1 MSVPVSPQQ
10 LLLGLGIAVAIGLT
24 GWLVKA
30 LSVSGLAAAIV
41 TGTII
46 FGLGGLPWAALMV
59 AFFISS
65 SLLSRLFAGRKQTLA
80 EKFEKGGR
88 RDWGQVFANGAVGA
102 FLAVVVLLLPG
113 ESWPWL
119 AFAGAM
125 AAVNADT
132 WATELGV
139 LSSKQPRLIT
149 NGKAVPVG
157 TSGGI
162 TLMGTL
168 STLAGGAF
176 IALAGWVFAASSRS
190 WGFIAAVSLGGLVGS
205 LVDSLLG
212 ATIQAIYFNPLR
224 DKETERV
231 ILQPDGSPAKPVR
244 GFPWMNNDMVNLMSS
259 MCGAL
264 TAALLGQWFN
274 S

>member
-1 MSVPVSPQQ
+1 
-10 LLLGLGIAVAIGLT
+10 
-24 GWLVKA
+24 
-30 LSVSGLAAAIV
+30 
-41 TGTII
+41 
-46 FGLGGLPWAALMV
+46 
-59 AFFISS
+59 
-65 SLLSRLFAGRKQTLA
+65 
-80 EKFEKGGR
+80 
-88 RDWGQVFANGAVGA
+88 
-102 FLAVVVLLLPG
+102 
-113 ESWPWL
+113 
-119 AFAGAM
+119 
-125 AAVNADT
+125 
-132 WATELGV
+132 
-139 LSSKQPRLIT
+139 
-149 NGKAVPVG
+149 
-157 TSGGI
+157 
-162 TLMGTL
+162 MGTL

-176 IALAGWVFAASSRS
+176 IALAGWVFAAPSRR

-212 ATIQAIYFNPLR
+212 ATIQAIYFDPLR